1 MKKILALIVG
11 ILMVFTLPLS
21 IVACK
26 PKKVTTIRLAE
37 VTHSIFY
44 APMYAAINLGYLK
57 DEGLEV
63 ELTNSGGADKVMV
76 ALTSN
81 SADIGLMGPEA
92 TIYVHIQGT
101 SDYPVIIGQ
110 LTKRDGSFLVGREPD
125 EDFEWSKLEGK
136 RVLAGRPGGVPAMTL
151 EYVCNQHGL
160 FDGENINLD
169 TSVAFD
175 MMRPVFE
182 ADKTIDYTTLFEPLA
197 SEIQAQGKGYI
208 VASVGMESGEVPY
221 TAFSAKKSYIQK
233 NPDIVKKFLRA
244 IKKGYDYI
252 KTASLDDAA
261 KALEPS
267 FTSISFDTLKS
278 VIQNYRDIDAWADS
292 LVMSESAFNRL
303 QDIMENANSLENR
316 VKYSDIVDNTIAQ
329 EVMAEFE
336 KN

>member
-1 MKKILALIVG
+1 MKRLLAFIVCA
-11 ILMVFTLPLS
+11 LLLVTVPMSLF
-21 IVACK
+21 ACK
-26 PKKVTTIRLAE
+26 KNKGTVIRLAE

-44 APMYAAINLGYLK
+44 APMYAAINLGYLEE
-57 DEGLEV
+57 EGIKV

-101 SDYPVIIGQ
+101 SDYPVIVGQ
-110 LTKRDGSFLVGREPD
+110 LTKRDGSFLVGRNPD
-125 EDFEWSKLEGK
+125 PNFTWSKLENK

-151 EYVCNQHGL
+151 EYVCNKHGL
-160 FDGENINLD
+160 YNGVNINLD

-182 ADKTIDYTTLFEPLA
+182 ADPTVDYTTLFEPLA

-221 TAFSAKKSYIQK
+221 TAFSVKKSYLNK
-233 NPDIVKKFLRA
+233 NKEIVKKFLRA
-244 IKKGYDYI
+244 IKRGYDFI

-267 FTSISFDTLKS
+267 FTSITFETLKN

-303 QDIMENANSLENR
+303 QDIMENANSLEKR
-316 VKYSDIVDNTIAQ
+316 AKFTDIVDNTLAQ

-336 KN
+336 NA

>member
-1 MKKILALIVG
+1 MKKLFTFFVCALLALV
-11 ILMVFTLPLS
+11 LPFS
-21 IVACK
+21 FAACK
-26 PKKVTTIRLAE
+26 EKGKVIRLAE

-57 DEGLEV
+57 EEGLEV
-63 ELTNSGGADKVMV
+63 ELINSGGADKVMV

-125 EDFEWSKLEGK
+125 PDFTWSKLEGK
-136 RVLAGRPGGVPAMTL
+136 RVLAGRAGGVPAMTL
-151 EYVCNQHGL
+151 EYVCNKHGL
-160 FDGENINLD
+160 YNGVNINLD

-182 ADKTIDYTTLFEPLA
+182 ADKTVDYTTLFEPLA

-221 TAFSAKKSYIQK
+221 TAFSVKRSYLEK
-233 NPDIVKKFLRA
+233 NRDTVKKFLRA
-244 IKKGYDYI
+244 IKRGYDFI
-252 KTASLDDAA
+252 KTASLDEAA

-267 FTSISFDTLKS
+267 FTSISFETLKS

-303 QDIMENANSLENR
+303 QEIMENAKSLQKR
-316 VKYSDIVDNTIAQ
+316 VNFADIVDNTLAQ

-336 KN
+336 K

>member
-1 MKKILALIVG
+1 MKKLITFFVCALMALI
-11 ILMVFTLPLS
+11 LPLS
-21 IVACK
+21 IISCK
-26 PKKVTTIRLAE
+26 KDDGLKTIRLAE

-44 APMYAAINLGYLK
+44 APMYAAINLGYFK
-57 DEGLEV
+57 DEGLKI

-101 SDYPVIIGQ
+101 TDYPVIIGQ

-125 EDFEWSKLEGK
+125 PDFAWSKLEGK

-160 FDGENINLD
+160 YDGDNIDLD
-169 TSVAFD
+169 TTVAFD

-182 ADKTIDYTTLFEPLA
+182 ADKTVDYTTLFEPLA
-197 SEIQAQGKGYI
+197 SEIEAQGKGYI
-208 VASVGMESGEVPY
+208 VASVGVESGEVPY

-233 NPDIVKKFLRA
+233 NPETVKKFLRA

-252 KTASLDDAA
+252 KASSLDDVA

-267 FTSISFDTLKS
+267 FTSITFQTLKN
-278 VIQNYRDIDAWADS
+278 VIDNYRNIDAWADS

-303 QDIMENANSLENR
+303 QDIMENANSLQER
-316 VKYSDIVDNTIAQ
+316 VNFSDIVDNSIAEQ
-329 EVMAEFE
+329 VMAEFE
-336 KN
+336 